1 MFFLKLRVLFAISI
15 IYIENCS
22 FMNVK
27 LALFKNLLS
36 GSLSKISTIG
46 IRLLQVPILLSALG
60 AEEYGR
66 WLIISSLPSWLV
78 LANLGF
84 GSVAG
89 NEISMAI
96 GAGDNNGAVKVYST
110 TIALISILAFICSIL
125 VIIIAPI
132 IPWANIMS
140 ILPYRQ
146 GEIVYSIVLLSLS
159 IFISFLAEAFGV
171 RFRAAHKN
179 HVGVLLSSIR
189 PWVEL
194 LFLMIFMKFNKGFQ
208 FISLSIFLS
217 TIFYLLLIWWF
228 SRKLIRE
235 LSFSIQNVDKTI
247 IKNIFK
253 KGVAFQAFPLGNAM
267 LFQGN
272 LLVIQSFLGP
282 IAVAAF
288 ATARTLVRSINQ
300 IFELINQVIW
310 PELSHLIGAKKYEKA
325 SQIHRLGVI
334 SAIVVSFTL
343 VIILSL
349 IGVPIYTLWTGK
361 EISLS
366 QNLLVLFLIPIP
378 FNALWFTSS
387 VVHAATNQ
395 HESLA
400 KRYLLGSIISVICC
414 YFFSKFFGLGGA
426 AVSTIVLD
434 ILLIPFVLKHSLTI
448 LNESWE
454 TFITE
459 IFNDIKKMKDLNI
472 IDYVKKITINL
483 VI

>member
-1 MFFLKLRVLFAISI
+1 MTLRKIL
-15 IYIENCS
+15 
-22 FMNVK
+22 
-27 LALFKNLLS
+27 LKNLLA

-46 IRLLQVPILLSALG
+46 IRFLQVPILLSALG
-60 AEEYGR
+60 AKEYGY
-66 WLIISSLPSWLV
+66 WLIISSLPSWLT

-89 NEISMAI
+89 NDISMAI
-96 GAGDNNGAVKVYST
+96 SAGENSKAFKVYST
-110 TIALISILAFICSIL
+110 TIALVSIIAFICSII
-125 VIIIAPI
+125 VIIIAPE
-132 IPWANIMS
+132 IPWTKIMNIS
-140 ILPYRQ
+140 PSRQ
-146 GEIVYSIVLLSLS
+146 LEIVHSIILLSIS

-179 HVGVLLSSIR
+179 HIGVLLSSMR

-194 LFLMIFMKFNKGFQ
+194 LFLMFFIKLNKGFQ

-217 TIFYLLLIWWF
+217 TFIYLLLIWWF
-228 SRKLIRE
+228 SRKLIFE
-235 LSFSIQNVDKTI
+235 LSFSPQYVDKSI

-253 KGVAFQAFPLGNAM
+253 KGIAFQAFPLGNAM

-272 LLVIQSFLGP
+272 LLVIQSVLGP
-282 IAVAAF
+282 IAVATF

-300 IFELINQVIW
+300 VLELINQVIW
-310 PELSHLIGAKKYEKA
+310 PELSHLIGSKNYKKA
-325 SQIHRLGVI
+325 SQLHRTGVI
-334 SAIVVSFTL
+334 SAIVVSAML

-366 QNLLVLFLIPIP
+366 QNLLILFLIPIP

-395 HESLA
+395 HESLS
-400 KRYLLGSIISVICC
+400 KRYLLGAIISVTCC
-414 YFFSKFFGLGGA
+414 YFFSIFFGLGGA

-434 ILLIPFVLKHSLTI
+434 ILLIPFVFNKSLKI
-448 LNESWE
+448 LHE
-454 TFITE
+454 TSSEFIDGIYTE
-459 IFNDIKKMKDLNI
+459 TKYYKLKVTKNN
-472 IDYVKKITINL
+472 
-483 VI
+483 